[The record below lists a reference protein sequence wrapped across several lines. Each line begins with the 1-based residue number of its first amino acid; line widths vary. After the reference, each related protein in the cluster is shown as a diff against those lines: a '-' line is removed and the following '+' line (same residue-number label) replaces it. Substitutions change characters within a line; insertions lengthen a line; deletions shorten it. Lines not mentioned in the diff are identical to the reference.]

1 MFAFSL
7 ARLLA
12 NHKWSVEP
20 ELCSCQG
27 LSQLEEM

>member
-12 NHKWSVEP
+12 NRKWSA
-20 ELCSCQG
+20 ELCPLQLSG
-27 LSQLEEM
+27 SQLEEM